1 MRALTAALGVFAVG
15 LAAGCPGATTT
26 HTTVVIKPKPFEPKG
41 EIHRMHDVPP
51 FFIPGERMV
60 WEVVAKPDFG
70 KRARSRFANLTI
82 EAEAIM
88 AVGKP
93 GVVDGERVIIVR
105 SRVKTGG
112 IVAAMGASATQEFIT
127 HLRMRDSGVVYRLFR
142 ADMMGKSEVVESTLR
157 DHGYEQTR
165 RRRGRSYKRFRRL
178 PRGEVGYDIQAILG
192 ILRGWNPKP
201 GTYAYF
207 NVLTDRK
214 YTRHTVRF
222 TGKTTIQ
229 TRKGRRRVVRID
241 GMSRRLRYN
250 LSVSKYDK
258 PSPYTLW
265 LSDDGW
271 RRPLRIAIQ
280 MKRAK
285 VLFELLSY
293 RR

>member
-1 MRALTAALGVFAVG
+1 MRALSLPPIALVLAF
-15 LAAGCPGATTT
+15 AAGCPSATTSS
-26 HTTVVIKPKPFEPKG
+26 TTVVLKAAPFEPTTTL
-41 EIHRMHDVPP
+41 RRLHDVPP

-60 WEVVAKPDFG
+60 WQVVAKPEFG
-70 KRARSRFANLTI
+70 KRARRRLGNFVV

-88 AVGKP
+88 AVGRP

-112 IVAAMGASATQEFIT
+112 MIAAMGAKVTQEFIT
-127 HLRMRDSGVVYRLFR
+127 HLRMRDSGVVYRLFK
-142 ADMMGKSEVVESTLR
+142 ADMMGKSQSVELTLR
-157 DHGYEQTR
+157 KGGYSRVR
-165 RRRGRSYKRFRRL
+165 RRRGHTYKGFKRL
-178 PRGEVGYDIQAILG
+178 PKGEVGYDVQSVLG
-192 ILRGWNPKP
+192 MLRAWNPKP

-207 NVLTDRK
+207 NVLTDNR
-214 YTRHTVRF
+214 YARHTVRF

-229 TRKGRRRVVRID
+229 TQKGRRRAIRID
-241 GMSRRLRYN
+241 GQVRRLRYN
-250 LSVSKYDK
+250 LTVDKHDK

-285 VLFELLSY
+285 VSFELISY